1 MSRKPMLSYECRERL
16 ETWLRAHCPCSFD
29 DPDREFYRGLLF
41 ICQEEVDRAIARE
54 RQRTTQRL
62 QRPSPQ

>member
-1 MSRKPMLSYECRERL
+1 MSRKPRLSYECRERL
-16 ETWLRAHCPCSFD
+16 GTWLRAHCPCSFD
-29 DPDREFYRGLLF
+29 DPDREFYRGLMF

-54 RQRTTQRL
+54 RQRITQRL

>member
-1 MSRKPMLSYECRERL
+1 MPGKPRLSYECREEL

-54 RQRTTQRL
+54 RQRITQRL